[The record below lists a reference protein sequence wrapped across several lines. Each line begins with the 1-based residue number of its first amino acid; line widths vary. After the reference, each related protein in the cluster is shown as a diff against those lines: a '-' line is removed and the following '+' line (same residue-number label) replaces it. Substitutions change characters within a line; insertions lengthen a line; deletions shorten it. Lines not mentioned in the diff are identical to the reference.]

1 MASCW
6 ATSFRNPARG
16 RDVQLTQYTDY
27 GLRVLIA
34 LAVSPGGRSTVS
46 DVSRAYG
53 ISRNHLV
60 KVVGRLAAL
69 GYVETIRGKGGG
81 MRLAR
86 LPQQI
91 VFGDVVRKL
100 ESELG
105 VVECLE
111 RGGGHCV
118 ITPACQLK
126 GVLGKATEK
135 FLAELD
141 AHTLAEVLPHRRP
154 LARLLGI
161 PVRSETDRP

>member
-1 MASCW
+1 M
-6 ATSFRNPARG
+6 
-16 RDVQLTQYTDY
+16 QLTQYTDY

-34 LAVSPGGRSTVS
+34 LAVSPGQRSTVS

-53 ISRNHLV
+53 ISRHHLV
-60 KVVGRLAAL
+60 KVVGRLATL

-86 LPQQI
+86 PPEQI
-91 VFGDVVRKL
+91 VFGEVVRKL
-100 ESELG
+100 EAELG

-111 RGGGHCV
+111 EDGGRCV
-118 ITPACQLK
+118 ISPGCQLK
-126 GVLGKATEK
+126 GVLRSATER

-154 LARLLGI
+154 LGRLLGI
-161 PVRSETDRP
+161 PVSIETDPP